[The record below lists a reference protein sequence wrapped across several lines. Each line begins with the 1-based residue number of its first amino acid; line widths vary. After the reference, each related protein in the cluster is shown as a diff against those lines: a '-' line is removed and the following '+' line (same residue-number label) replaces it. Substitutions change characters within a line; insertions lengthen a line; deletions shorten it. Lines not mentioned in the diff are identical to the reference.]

1 MFCIAAESPTNLVV
15 EQEALTSIRVSWS
28 PPVSGASVTGY
39 RIYYQTE
46 GDQGSVDVGASATQ
60 HVLSGLR
67 YGFSYA
73 ITIVT
78 VSPHIPSPLFGPATI
93 KLGEL

>member
-1 MFCIAAESPTNLVV
+1 MLYVAAESPTNLAV

-28 PPVSGASVTGY
+28 PPVSGATVTGY
-39 RIYYQTE
+39 RIYYQAE
-46 GDQGSVDVGASATQ
+46 GDQGSVDVGANATQ

-67 YGFSYA
+67 YGFSYG

-78 VSPHIPSPLFGPATI
+78 VSPHIPSPSFGPATI